1 MVKNMQVKYAT
12 CDRFH
17 PVRGIVTVFET
28 CDLKLLQLC
37 YTTWT
42 HPVTRLMISA
52 YKDYHR
58 TGSGLSVRSF
68 PCINLAFFFLHNR
81 NTWLILINDFI
92 NCTQSVM
99 TETISYCLGCC
110 ACFVCVCLKLLCNK
124 VRAYTTW
131 VGCLWQT
138 TLDCNYYPNLSNA
151 HKQTCMDRHT
161 LANKQWAQTHMLA
174 PAHGLINQRTH
185 THIYPASVAAYP
197 RVTAHWEKETL
208 FGFSRAEHITHNRQ
222 QWLFL

>member
-1 MVKNMQVKYAT
+1 MLLHIPPMVKNMQVKYAT

-28 CDLKLLQLC
+28 CDLKLLPLC
-37 YTTWT
+37 CTTWT

-58 TGSGLSVRSF
+58 TGSGLLVRSF
-68 PCINLAFFFLHNR
+68 PCINLAFFLHNR

-110 ACFVCVCLKLLCNK
+110 ACFVCVC
-124 VRAYTTW
+124 
-131 VGCLWQT
+131 
-138 TLDCNYYPNLSNA
+138 
-151 HKQTCMDRHT
+151 TCCCISSCHCSLGERD
-161 LANKQWAQTHMLA
+161 
-174 PAHGLINQRTH
+174 
-185 THIYPASVAAYP
+185 SV
-197 RVTAHWEKETL
+197 WIQ
-208 FGFSRAEHITHNRQ
+208 SRWTYHSQ
-222 QWLFL
+222 

>member
-1 MVKNMQVKYAT
+1 MIWSYCSCAT
-12 CDRFH
+12 QREHILWQDLWLVLTRITTEQEVDCRWEVFH
-17 PVRGIVTVFET
+17 ASTS
-28 CDLKLLQLC
+28 
-37 YTTWT
+37 
-42 HPVTRLMISA
+42 H
-52 YKDYHR
+52 
-58 TGSGLSVRSF
+58 
-68 PCINLAFFFLHNR
+68 FFLHNR

-174 PAHGLINQRTH
+174 PAHGLINQQTH
-185 THIYPASVAAYP
+185 THIYPAPVAAYP